1 LPTTNSTVPALWY
14 FTALASATACSPMAL
29 RVASLMKGDG
39 ASSIT
44 FWWRRW
50 MEHSRSFR

>member
-1 LPTTNSTVPALWY
+1 
-14 FTALASATACSPMAL
+14 MAL